1 MRRLVLVLSALGS
14 LTFAGGHA
22 QAHAVITDPAA
33 VQPDLVV
40 VQWGGPGPY
49 DDRGGWRRDE
59 ERHEEWR
66 AREEERRR
74 EEWHHRRW
82 LCEHRG
88 ICG

>member
-1 MRRLVLVLSALGS
+1 MRRTLLVLSALGS
-14 LTFAGGHA
+14 LAAAGG
-22 QAHAVITDPAA
+22 QARARTPWPGAA
-33 VQPDLVV
+33 AGMQLVV
-40 VQWGGPGPY
+40 PVQWDARG
-49 DDRGGWRRDE
+49 DRDWSRDE
-59 ERHEEWR
+59 RRHEEWR